1 MSFNGC
7 HSFGRSAYLVPRS
20 KANCLVRLIIDHF
33 LANQS
38 IQSRSAVIPE
48 INATT
53 QFLRSKAF
61 YISLDL
67 TYAYVSLSI
76 DKESKKLTTFF
87 EASIFY
93 KCLQYNS
100 SFLSL
105 NVIRMVI

>member
-1 MSFNGC
+1 MRPFMSFNGC

-20 KANCLVRLIIDHF
+20 KANCLVHLIIDHF

-61 YISLDL
+61 YISLDF

-76 DKESKKLTTFF
+76 DKESKKLTTFLKPAYF
-87 EASIFY
+87 TNACNITLHF
-93 KCLQYNS
+93 
-100 SFLSL
+100 
-105 NVIRMVI
+105 